1 MSATGRRGEAGATLM
16 EMLVVVGILGL
27 VTALVFPAWISPLR
41 RIQLYEARSALVSNL
56 RLARALS
63 VRSGEPVSFALA
75 EDGRGYGWGTTRVY
89 APAPV
94 SIVGDPITFYADGS
108 SSGGGVTLV
117 ERERTVSV
125 AVDPATGL
133 TRPG

>member
-63 VRSGEPVSFALA
+63 VRSGEPVSFAPA

-108 SSGGGVTLV
+108 SSGGAVTLV

-133 TRPG
+133 ARPG